1 MDRLDLKL
9 SSTGNYVYQAVGSL
23 CTHEA
28 CSTFQSGYPDGLKY
42 NTNKG
47 GELLLVLLKRLSS
60 YLSRL

>member
-47 GELLLVLLKRLSS
+47 VDYYSFVIKT
-60 YLSRL
+60 